1 MIEVPVSVGEVLDK
15 ISILEIK
22 SERIADATKRANVL
36 RELDHLTLA
45 AQDYRAPELEVELKH
60 INQRLW
66 DVEDE
71 LRLMEKRQDFG
82 PEFVNL
88 ARSVYILNDQ
98 RAAVKKQINLAV
110 GSELIEEKSY
120 A

>member
-22 SERIADATKRANVL
+22 SERIADPEKLANVL
-36 RELDHLTLA
+36 KELNHLTLA
-45 AQDYRAPELEVELKH
+45 AQDYRVPELEVELKH

-82 PEFVNL
+82 PEFVKL
-88 ARSVYILNDQ
+88 ARSVYVLNDQ
-98 RAAVKKQINLAV
+98 RATIKRRINLEV
-110 GSELIEEKSY
+110 GSKLIEEKSY